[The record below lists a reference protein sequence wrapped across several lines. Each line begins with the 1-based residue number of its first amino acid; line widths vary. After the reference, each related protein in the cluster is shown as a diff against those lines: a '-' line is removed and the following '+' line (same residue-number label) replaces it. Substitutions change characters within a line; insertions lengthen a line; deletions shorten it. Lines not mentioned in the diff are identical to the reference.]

1 MTLIIIVELK
11 AKWLKRAACS
21 VKISTKNSINL
32 EEAAA
37 AADIFLDPY
46 LPR

>member
-32 EEAAA
+32 EEAVVGTTQQQQQT
-37 AADIFLDPY
+37 FF
-46 LPR
+46 